1 MNQIVWPG
9 AAPVDLLALQD
20 DEIASKMAAVVLK
33 CVRRLLQCRQV
44 V

>member
-1 MNQIVWPG
+1 
-9 AAPVDLLALQD
+9 LLALQK
-20 DEIASKMAAVVLK
+20 DEIPSQMAAVVLQ